1 MALRFVAKNCNTLLQ
16 QTGLRLIPGAAW
28 SRTLA
33 HLPINDAIYGLDEDQ
48 QKLREVAFNFLQK
61 ELAPY
66 AKEIDKADNF
76 K

>member
-1 MALRFVAKNCNTLLQ
+1 MALRFIAKNCNTLLQ
-16 QTGLRLIPGAAW
+16 QTGLRLAPGAAW
-28 SRTLA
+28 SRTLT
-33 HLPINDAIYGLDEDQ
+33 HYPINDAIYGLDEEQ
-48 QKLREVAFNFLQK
+48 QKLREVAFNFFQK